1 MPVYTYK
8 ARDRQGKINEGT
20 IEAQNQKEAVAH
32 LRERG
37 FFVTSLSEESS
48 LVSSPRKETTIFS
61 SLRGDRVRLQD
72 LANFARGIATML
84 ESGVPLLS
92 ALRSIAKQTTNPGFA
107 VTIEEIA
114 SKIERGYSLSQA
126 LADYPK
132 TFNRVFLGMVQSG
145 EAGGNLDWTLGRLAD
160 YLEWEKDLRDKVQSA
175 TYYPMILLV
184 AMIAASFFLVYFV
197 FPQFVLLFESFT
209 IELPLITKLVLA
221 FIRFINAN
229 WFLVY
234 GSFLGAV
241 VLFFLYVTSERGRRW
256 WDRKKYRLPLFGQLL
271 HKLIISRFAWIL
283 NGLIRSGMPMVQAL
297 EVVATSLGDTYVQGM
312 VLEIA
317 ENIRRGRNLSQSIA
331 QFPFFPPMVVQMA
344 SVGEESGNLELTL
357 NKVTELY
364 DKEIALFVARLSSTI
379 EPILTI
385 IIGIGVFIVA
395 LSLFLPIFEIAS
407 KGMQGGGM

>member
-8 ARDRQGKINEGT
+8 VRDRQGQSSEGK
-20 IEAQNQKEAVAH
+20 IEAQSEREALAH
-32 LRERG
+32 VKERG
-37 FFVTSLSEESS
+37 FFVTFLSEESTLFS
-48 LVSSPRKETTIFS
+48 TPRKETTFLS
-61 SLRGDRVRLQD
+61 AFRGTRVRLQD
-72 LANFARGIATML
+72 LANFARSIATML

-92 ALRSIAKQTTNPGFA
+92 ALRSVAKQVNNLAFA
-107 VTIEEIA
+107 TAIEEIA
-114 SKIERGYSLSQA
+114 GKIERGYSLSQA

-132 TFNRVFLGMVQSG
+132 IFNRVFLGMVQSG

-160 YLEWEKDLRDKVQSA
+160 YLEWEKDLRDKIQSA
-175 TYYPMILLV
+175 TYYPMILFI

-209 IELPLITKLVLA
+209 IELPLITKIVLG
-221 FIRFINAN
+221 FIRFVNAN
-229 WFLVY
+229 WLPVY
-234 GSFLGAV
+234 GSFLGV
-241 VLFFLYVTSERGRRW
+241 ILVFFLYITSERGRKW

-283 NGLIRSGMPMVQAL
+283 NGLLRSGMPMVQAL
-297 EVVATSLGDTYVQGM
+297 EVVAQSLGDSYVGSM
-312 VLEIA
+312 TLEIA
-317 ENIRRGRNLSQSIA
+317 ESIRRGRNLSQSIA
-331 QFPFFPPMVVQMA
+331 QFPFFPPILIQMV

-364 DKEIALFVARLSSTI
+364 DKEIGLFVARISSTI
-379 EPILTI
+379 EPVLTI

>member
-1 MPVYTYK
+1 L
-8 ARDRQGKINEGT
+8 
-20 IEAQNQKEAVAH
+20 EA
-32 LRERG
+32 
-37 FFVTSLSEESS
+37 
-48 LVSSPRKETTIFS
+48 
-61 SLRGDRVRLQD
+61 
-72 LANFARGIATML
+72 
-84 ESGVPLLS
+84 GVPLLS
-92 ALRSIAKQTTNPGFA
+92 ALRSIAKQLSNLNFV

-114 SKIERGYSLSQA
+114 NKIERGYSLSQA

-132 TFNRVFLGMVQSG
+132 TFNRVFLGMAQSG

-197 FPQFVLLFESFT
+197 FPQFVLLFETFT
-209 IELPLITKLVLA
+209 IELPLITKVVLG
-221 FIRFINAN
+221 FIRFVNAN
-229 WFLVY
+229 WFLIY

-241 VLFFLYVTSERGRRW
+241 LIFFLYIASEKGRRW

-283 NGLIRSGMPMVQAL
+283 NGLLRSGMPMVQAL
-297 EVVATSLGDTYVQGM
+297 EVVATSLGDTYVQNM

-317 ENIRRGRNLSQSIA
+317 ESIRRGRNLSQSIA
-331 QFPFFPPMVVQMA
+331 QFPFFPPVVVQMV

-364 DKEIALFVARLSSTI
+364 DKEIVLFVSRLSSTI
-379 EPILTI
+379 EPALTI
-385 IIGIGVFIVA
+385 IIGVGVFIVA